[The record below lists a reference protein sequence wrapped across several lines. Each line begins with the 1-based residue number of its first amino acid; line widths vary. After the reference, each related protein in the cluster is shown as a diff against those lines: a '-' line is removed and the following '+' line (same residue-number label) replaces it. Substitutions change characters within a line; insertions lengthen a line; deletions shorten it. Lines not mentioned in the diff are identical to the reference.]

1 MILVISGTNRPNS
14 KTRIVADYVYNY
26 LKDMYGDEARFLSLE
41 DLPQEILHNEMYE
54 SENIANSLIKIQ
66 EELVI
71 PSNRW
76 IIISPEYNGSIPGV
90 LKLFIDAISI
100 RKYAD
105 NFEGKKAVL
114 IGVST
119 GKAGNLRGMDHLTG
133 MLNYLKMHV
142 HPEKLPVSSIQNILD
157 ENYNLDLLTIE
168 NLKRLVED
176 FLN

>member
-14 KTRIVADYVYNY
+14 KTRIVADYVYDFLVEHY
-26 LKDMYGDEARFLSLE
+26 RDEVKFFSLE
-41 DLPQEILHNEMYE
+41 DLPQGILHNDMYE
-54 SENIANSLIKIQ
+54 SQNIAESLVDIQ

-100 RKYAD
+100 RKYSD
-105 NFEGKKAVL
+105 NFKGKKVAL

-119 GKAGNLRGMDHLTG
+119 GKAGNLIGMEHLTG

-142 HPEKLPVSSIQNILD
+142 HPEKLPVSSIQNIID
-157 ENYNLDLLTIE
+157 ENMNLDLLTKE
-168 NLKRLVED
+168 NLGRLVKE